1 MALQGVAIKDVLLA
15 LTSYPE
21 PSFSVIIDKAV
32 DFAAAID
39 ARLSAIACEVRVPM
53 PGSPLGDAVFDIQA
67 LASLEAQKSRASAEK
82 LLATFEQKA
91 AARGVFRERIFDKCL
106 TSELADLFVDYAK
119 LRDLT
124 IIGTPEHSFQEY
136 WFAEAIIFGS
146 GRPTLLMPAQSQ
158 SERPFALDHVV
169 VAWDFS
175 RTAARAVA
183 DALPLLVGA
192 RQVSV
197 VTVSGEKKIDSK
209 RSGEELARYLAEHGA
224 NVVLEDVKAKGHP
237 IGEVLEAY
245 VTSVQADLLVMG
257 AYGHSRLRE
266 FVLGG
271 ATRSVLSHQI
281 VPVMLS
287 H

>member
-1 MALQGVAIKDVLLA
+1 
-15 LTSYPE
+15 
-21 PSFSVIIDKAV
+21 
-32 DFAAAID
+32 
-39 ARLSAIACEVRVPM
+39 
-53 PGSPLGDAVFDIQA
+53 
-67 LASLEAQKSRASAEK
+67 
-82 LLATFEQKA
+82 
-91 AARGVFRERIFDKCL
+91 
-106 TSELADLFVDYAK
+106 
-119 LRDLT
+119 
-124 IIGTPEHSFQEY
+124 
-136 WFAEAIIFGS
+136 
-146 GRPTLLMPAQSQ
+146 
-158 SERPFALDHVV
+158 
-169 VAWDFS
+169 
-175 RTAARAVA
+175 
-183 DALPLLVGA
+183 
-192 RQVSV
+192 V

>member
-1 MALQGVAIKDVLLA
+1 MALKDAAIKDILLA

-21 PSFSVIIDKAV
+21 PSFGVVIDKAI

-39 ARLSAIACEVRVPM
+39 AKLSAIACEVRVAM
-53 PGSPLGDAVFDIQA
+53 PGSPLGDAMFDIHA
-67 LASLEAQKSRASAEK
+67 LANAEARKSRLKAEE

-91 AARGVFRERIFDKCL
+91 TARGVFRERIFDTCF
-106 TSELADLFVDYAK
+106 TNELAALFVDYAK

-146 GRPTLLMPAQSQ
+146 GRPTLLMPAQSL
-158 SERPFALDHVV
+158 SDRPFALDHVV

-183 DALPLLVGA
+183 DALPLLIKA
-192 RQVSV
+192 KQVSV
-197 VTVSGEKKIDSK
+197 VTVSGEKTIDSK
-209 RSGEELARYLAEHGA
+209 RSGEELARHLAEHGA
-224 NVVLEDVKAKGHP
+224 TVVLEDVKSAGRP
-237 IGEVLEAY
+237 VGEVLESY

-271 ATRSVLSHQI
+271 ATRSILSRQVVPVLLSH
-281 VPVMLS
+281 
-287 H
+287 